1 MRISIFILERRR
13 SGFWQTVAA
22 PDKKRLDTI
31 VGRRDRLGIV
41 VIKAPFIVF
50 FFASADL
57 IRIRVNTYKC
67 DDTMTTRLRPSSCCR
82 RLEKP
87 LPTAKACLSFGHC
100 LDCVSELRGR
110 ISLEIP
116 HLSRGNR
123 TLAQLATSFSISE
136 LRPLQLWIQF
146 SEKTRGVVH
155 FQIGCMDFKTWKKFL
170 EFFRFF
176 SGFFWVYQDFMNKK
190 RFKH

>member
-1 MRISIFILERRR
+1 MRYSASTAQKKLWKFRCGA
-13 SGFWQTVAA
+13 SYFHVVCATVE
-22 PDKKRLDTI
+22 DGL
-31 VGRRDRLGIV
+31 V
-41 VIKAPFIVF
+41 V
-50 FFASADL
+50 L
-57 IRIRVNTYKC
+57 WKC

-146 SEKTRGVVH
+146 CEKTRGVVH
-155 FQIGCMDFKTWKKFL
+155 SRIGCTDFKTWKKFL
-170 EFFRFF
+170 GFFRFF

>member
-57 IRIRVNTYKC
+57 IRIRVNT
-67 DDTMTTRLRPSSCCR
+67 
-82 RLEKP
+82 
-87 LPTAKACLSFGHC
+87 F
-100 LDCVSELRGR
+100 
-110 ISLEIP
+110 
-116 HLSRGNR
+116 LSRIEVSALAVDENR
-123 TLAQLATSFSISE
+123 LAAFWPTHLREMNENAAVGGQLVDEEQVDNSCSVPGVFQEWRMKSWLFWNMTM
-136 LRPLQLWIQF
+136 LQL
-146 SEKTRGVVH
+146 
-155 FQIGCMDFKTWKKFL
+155 
-170 EFFRFF
+170 
-176 SGFFWVYQDFMNKK
+176 
-190 RFKH
+190 